1 MSKIKAA
8 LPKGFR
14 DFLPQDIAKR
24 QYITNT
30 IKMVFEQYG
39 FLPIDTPV
47 MENLNTLT
55 GKYSDEVNKLLF
67 KTLNSGDFLQ
77 KVDSELLSTKESN
90 KIASKIA
97 EKGLRYDLTVPLAR
111 YVIQHENDIH
121 FPFKRYHIAPVW
133 RADRPQ
139 KGRYREFYQC
149 DVDTIGSSS
158 LLNEVEFA
166 QIYHQVFQ
174 KLNLEVEILISSR
187 KILNGIIEAIDAQMY
202 SGAII
207 TTIDKIDK
215 IGLEKV
221 IEECQKIGLSE
232 QQAEKLKDFLSIKTI
247 DQLNA
252 ENDTLA
258 QGISEVTEV
267 MGYNIPN
274 LKFEIS
280 LARGADYYTGCIFEV
295 ICKDIAFGALGGGG
309 RYDNLTEMFG
319 KKDLTGVGI
328 SFGFERIYD
337 VLESLQKYPSNLQTA
352 PTLLFLHFGEAE
364 KKYAFEQLQKV
375 RKTNISAEIYLDNAK
390 MKKQMKYANSKGVE
404 YICIIGSN
412 EMESGKLTLKNM
424 PTGQQENISIED
436 IIKKLSN

>member
-424 PTGQQENISIED
+424 QTGQQENISIED

>member
-1 MSKIKAA
+1 MSTIKAT

-14 DFLPQDIAKR
+14 DFLPQDVAKR
-24 QYITNT
+24 QYIIHT
-30 IKMVFEQYG
+30 IKTVFEKYG

-47 MENLNTLT
+47 MENLSTLT

-77 KVDSELLSTKESN
+77 KVDSELLSTKASS

-149 DVDTIGSSS
+149 DVDTIGSTS

-166 QIYHQVFQ
+166 QIYNEVFQ
-174 KLNLEVEILISSR
+174 KLNLQVDILISSR
-187 KILNGIIEAIDAQMY
+187 KILKGIIEAIGAETH
-202 SGAII
+202 SNAII

-221 IEECQKIGLSE
+221 ITECKNIGLDTT
-232 QQAEKLKDFLSIKTI
+232 QASRLEKFLSS
-247 DQLNA
+247 
-252 ENDTLA
+252 ENLSDLPTENETLA
-258 QGISEVTEV
+258 QGVKEVQEV
-267 MGYNIPN
+267 MNYNIPN
-274 LKFEIS
+274 LKFEVS

-295 ICKDIAFGALGGGG
+295 VSKDIEFGALGGGG

-337 VLESLQKYPSNLQTA
+337 VLETLQKYPDNLQVA
-352 PTLLFLHFGEAE
+352 PTLLFLHFGETE

-375 RKTNISAEIYLDNAK
+375 RQTHISAEIYPDNAK
-390 MKKQMKYANSKGVE
+390 MKKQMKYANSKGVK

-412 EMESGKLTLKNM
+412 EIESGQLSLKNM
-424 PTGQQENISIED
+424 QTGEQENLSINA
-436 IIKKLSN
+436 IIEKLLD